1 MSSPAAATPP
11 RGGLVV
17 LALFLVYVVWGSTY
31 LAIRFA
37 LEGGALPLTMVSGAR
52 FIVAGGLMYAVLR
65 WRGVP
70 APTRA
75 QWKKVAFMG
84 LTLLLL
90 GNGMVVLAER
100 DVSSGLAATAVASV
114 PLWMALFSA
123 LRGQRSTRGEW
134 AGIAIG
140 FLGVVWLNAGSSL
153 TATPLGLV
161 LLLIAPLGWAFG
173 SVWSRGRDLPSPF
186 MTAAAQML
194 CGGVLLVATI
204 AWSFGSVWSRG
215 RDLAS
220 PFMTAAAQM
229 LCGGVAML
237 AIALASGER
246 LHAVPSAAGIA
257 AFAYL
262 VVFGSLL
269 GFSAYVWLLH
279 HVRPALAGSYAYVNP
294 VIAVALGAWL
304 AHERF
309 TAAEFGAMAVILAGV
324 VVISVGKLKKPAAG
338 KPA

>member
-1 MSSPAAATPP
+1 MSPPAAATAP

-52 FIVAGGLMYAVLR
+52 FIVAGTLLYAVLR
-65 WRGVP
+65 WRKVP

-75 QWKKVAFMG
+75 QWKNIAFMG
-84 LTLLLL
+84 ATLLLL

-123 LRGQRSTRGEW
+123 FRGQRSTRGEW

-140 FLGVVWLNAGSSL
+140 FVGVVWLNAGSSL
-153 TATPLGLV
+153 TATPVGLV

-194 CGGVLLVATI
+194 CGGVLLV
-204 AWSFGSVWSRG
+204 
-215 RDLAS
+215 
-220 PFMTAAAQM
+220 
-229 LCGGVAML
+229 LCGL
-237 AIALASGER
+237 LRGER
-246 LHAVPSAAGIA
+246 PHALPSVDGLWAV
-257 AFAYL
+257 AYL
-262 VVFGSLL
+262 CVFGSIVA
-269 GFSAYVWLLH
+269 FTAYVWLLQN
-279 HVRPALAGSYAYVNP
+279 VRPALAGSYAYVNP
-294 VIAVALGAWL
+294 VIAVMLGAWIG
-304 AHERF
+304 HERF
-309 TAAEFGAMAVILAGV
+309 SVHDIMAMAVILAGV
-324 VVISVGKLKKPAAG
+324 VVLTLARSRTA
-338 KPA
+338 